1 MPTAES
7 MHTLVVLDAQE
18 CYVAQQ
24 IGKFRAK
31 LRRGDRD
38 PYFGKLPGKLDPI
51 ESHTEGMASELAVAR
66 VLNVAPRLG
75 DLRVGD
81 ADMRHDGM
89 EIEVKRVRYVDA
101 PLRVNVERID
111 EADVFVLVSGSLPE
125 FRIVGCVS
133 RRRLKAH
140 GRVATVPSGEVFE
153 MAQAELSP
161 IEMLRGVAE

>member
-1 MPTAES
+1 MPATES
-7 MHTLVVLDAQE
+7 MHTVVVLDAQE

-24 IGKFRAK
+24 IGRFRAK
-31 LRRGDRD
+31 LRRGDFKPR
-38 PYFGKLPGKLDPI
+38 FGNLAAPLDPI
-51 ESHTEGMASELAVAR
+51 EAFTEGMASELAVAR

-75 DLRVGD
+75 DFMRGS
-81 ADMRHDGM
+81 ADMRLEGM
-89 EIEVKRVRYVDA
+89 EIEVKRVRYADA
-101 PLRVNVERID
+101 PLRVNVEHID
-111 EADVFVLVSGSLPE
+111 EADVFVLVTGSLPE

-140 GRVATVPSGEVFE
+140 GRLATVPSGEVFE